1 MLPEAIVQVLTES
14 APFAF
19 TDFKDLAFELNPL
32 SLRFGQP
39 TISMNLIERAPNN
52 RRDQFL
58 ELHILDQIIASAP
71 FLVMRML
78 NKRLASAP
86 GFSSTL
92 AELEKDR
99 ACFLPRD

>member
-1 MLPEAIVQVLTES
+1 
-14 APFAF
+14 
-19 TDFKDLAFELNPL
+19 
-32 SLRFGQP
+32 
-39 TISMNLIERAPNN
+39 
-52 RRDQFL
+52 
-58 ELHILDQIIASAP
+58 
-71 FLVMRML
+71 MRML